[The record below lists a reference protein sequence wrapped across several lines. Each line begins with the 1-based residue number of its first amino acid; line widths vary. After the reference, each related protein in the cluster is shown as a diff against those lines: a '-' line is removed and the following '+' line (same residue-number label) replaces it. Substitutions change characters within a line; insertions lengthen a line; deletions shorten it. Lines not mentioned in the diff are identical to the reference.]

1 MSALIHHFVVH
12 RLIVNKEEKIEAV
25 PRDKC
30 LAVTPEIE
38 SLAHQINHSF
48 NAKPGKGVGHFVSEA
63 PSISSVQPSDDGEK
77 TESSDG
83 QSDTSSTHDV
93 SGFAE
98 GLKKYLS
105 AHKAGGDNVEN
116 AFHDFSLDATN
127 RLVKTLVDT
136 GTVETGFLIFCQYE
150 FLATQYLMIA
160 LLNTRSHVEVTNS
173 LDLSSR
179 EHLDLAKMQLAV
191 RFDLTQL
198 DVQPEQQRY
207 VSFIKGRM
215 GRKVSDFFMQFV
227 GCEELVDVKQQ
238 NKQLISSVDA
248 YLASESLD
256 PQEQHQH
263 REEVKNYFKEKIDA
277 GETLSV
283 DELANRLPSNDE
295 TKNNFAVFTDSLE
308 NPLEKEI
315 QPDPAALK
323 QLAKFTGQGGGVSV
337 SFERK
342 LMGDRVFY
350 DPATDTLTIRGIP
363 PNLKDQLNRQSSM
376 D

>member
-12 RLIVNKEEKIEAV
+12 RLIVNKEEKIEAI

-38 SLAHQINHSF
+38 SLAHQIKHSF
-48 NAKPGKGVGHFVSEA
+48 NAKPGKGVGHFVSEVPRSA
-63 PSISSVQPSDDGEK
+63 DASDSDEDSSQENTVQN
-77 TESSDG
+77 
-83 QSDTSSTHDV
+83 V

-98 GLKKYLS
+98 GLKNYRS
-105 AHKAGGDNVEN
+105 AHKAGGDNVED
-116 AFHDFSLDATN
+116 AFHDFSVDATH
-127 RLVKTLVDT
+127 RLVKTLTDT

-150 FLATQYLMIA
+150 YLSTQFLMIA

-179 EHLDLAKMQLAV
+179 EHLDLARMQLAV
-191 RFDLTQL
+191 RFDLTQW
-198 DVQPEQQRY
+198 DIQPDQQRY

-263 REEVKNYFKEKIDA
+263 REEVKSYFKEQIDA
-277 GETLSV
+277 GESLSV
-283 DELANRLPSNDE
+283 DELANRLPSNEE
-295 TKNNFAVFTDSLE
+295 TKNNFAAFTDSLE
-308 NPLEKEI
+308 VPLEKQI